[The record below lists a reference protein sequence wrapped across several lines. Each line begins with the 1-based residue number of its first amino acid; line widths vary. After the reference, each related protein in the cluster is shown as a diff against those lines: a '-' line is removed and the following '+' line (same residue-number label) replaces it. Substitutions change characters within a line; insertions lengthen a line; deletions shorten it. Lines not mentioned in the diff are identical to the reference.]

1 MRKSFVPRSYLLA
14 TVLLVAVTMFPS
26 GAIAASPETPNPL
39 QVAILRWYP
48 ANTAGLQFAVG
59 TSPIGVAFDGANIW
73 VANSGSSTVTKLQ
86 ANTGAVVGTFQVGA
100 GPVGVAFDGA
110 NIWVANFDDSTVT
123 KLRASTGAVLG
134 TFRAG
139 RILLGSSLTGPT
151 FGSPTTAATR

>member
-1 MRKSFVPRSYLLA
+1 MKMNLVPRSYLLA
-14 TVLLVAVTMFPS
+14 TILLVAMTLFPS
-26 GAIAASPETPNPL
+26 GAFAAAPADTPNPL

-59 TSPIGVAFDGANIW
+59 PSPIGVAFDGANIW

-123 KLRASTGAVLG
+123 KLC
-134 TFRAG
+134 
-139 RILLGSSLTGPT
+139 LLYTSD
-151 FGSPTTAATR
+151 AADEEDSVD